1 MEETKARKMLQIWS
15 ETPNFYTADQTPVR
29 PRITIDTRQL
39 TRKYGLSLAIV
50 CALLVYTILL
60 SWWITARTEKRVR
73 EEVTAEVTSQLRQG
87 FQSYLDQMEQEQ
99 KAAAFMTGEASTQAA
114 IDDLAGA
121 LGPFIAGY
129 RMDGK
134 VSVKGAHGI
143 GWCALARL
151 LSGNYGATITEVLA
165 QPRQWEFYSP
175 DHAVR
180 NEDLEIAK
188 EIAGDFIAGRYPDGF
203 TADLIYAE
211 RTNDGDVALRNEF
224 KTGSNT
230 TFWRYPG

>member
-15 ETPNFYTADQTPVR
+15 ETPNFYTADQAPVR

-39 TRKYGLSLAIV
+39 TRKYGLSMAIV
-50 CALLVYTILL
+50 CALLVYTLLL

-73 EEVTAEVTSQLRQG
+73 EEVTAEVTSQMRQG
-87 FQSYLDQMEQEQ
+87 FQSYLDQMEREQ
-99 KAAAFMTGEASTQAA
+99 KSASFMTGEASRDAA
-114 IDDLAGA
+114 IDDLTDA
-121 LGPFIAGY
+121 LAPFIAGY

-134 VSVKGAHGI
+134 VSSKGAHGI

-151 LSGNYGATITEVLA
+151 LSGNYGANITEVLA

-188 EIAGDFIAGRYPDGF
+188 EIAADFIAGRYPDGF